1 MFFGFRWCCLF
12 VNLFV
17 LSALAMI
24 STLYL
29 CDTHPALFFIRLT
42 AWCTNCS
49 SLVNSNGINSPLG
62 FSYIFD
68 FWVSSHLLGIP
79 SRIPTMYKDME
90 QNFIPLWS
98 VRYYNTQVPIYSCRF
113 LWITQNMMM
122 IYVRESY
129 PWRIV
134 FLLGT
139 EWTSSSMGFFLKIH
153 CFFLL
158 ISIIINIFIILDH
171 GFAYWYYLF
180 K

>member
-1 MFFGFRWCCLF
+1 MQYICHCLVCFNLLFNFAGLFGFCCF
-12 VNLFV
+12 VVVAYLLICLNCQLWQWSRPCTYV
-17 LSALAMI
+17 IPIRLS
-24 STLYL
+24 
-29 CDTHPALFFIRLT
+29 FFIRLT

-113 LWITQNMMM
+113 LWITQNMIM

-139 EWTSSSMGFFLKIH
+139 EWTSS
-153 CFFLL
+153 
-158 ISIIINIFIILDH
+158 
-171 GFAYWYYLF
+171 
-180 K
+180 